1 MQQELPKFSQPA
13 EKNKGKV
20 IRVPI
25 SAFPSTTVIYSV
37 PGFIHLLF
45 TLFML
50 QWLRYLT
57 FFLFTDDD
65 EKDEYDNMSTT
76 DEVSASIMAK
86 VLEERQR
93 ETSNQFPTNGY
104 NRSSAGGLHPS
115 RSMPFLDG
123 MHHVDHG
130 TQTYPNF
137 IGEREKTRNTCIYCQ
152 GTQSIP
158 TTQHQSAQSKKS
170 SQRFFYFSLI
180 FLCFILNYRFQRCRS
195 TCWASSICIYWNRD

>member
-1 MQQELPKFSQPA
+1 MINIF
-13 EKNKGKV
+13 N
-20 IRVPI
+20 I
-25 SAFPSTTVIYSV
+25 
-37 PGFIHLLF
+37 
-45 TLFML
+45 
-50 QWLRYLT
+50 
-57 FFLFTDDD
+57 FLFTDDD

-93 ETSNQFPTNGY
+93 ETSNQFPTNGH

-158 TTQHQSAQSKKS
+158 TTQHQSAPSKKS
-170 SQRFFYFSLI
+170 SKDFLFLFDFFLMFHSK
-180 FLCFILNYRFQRCRS
+180 
-195 TCWASSICIYWNRD
+195 

>member
-13 EKNKGKV
+13 ERSKGKV

-25 SAFPSTTVIYSV
+25 SSFPSTTVIYSV
-37 PGFIHLLF
+37 PGFIYLLFMLLMLPLWLQVLLYVLLLF
-45 TLFML
+45 T
-50 QWLRYLT
+50 
-57 FFLFTDDD
+57 DED

-93 ETSNQFPTNGY
+93 ETSNQFPISNGY
-104 NRSSAGGLHPS
+104 GRSSAGGLHPS

-152 GTQSIP
+152 GTPSIP
-158 TTQHQSAQSKKS
+158 TTQHQSNQSKK
-170 SQRFFYFSLI
+170 FSKD
-180 FLCFILNYRFQRCRS
+180 FPKFNV
-195 TCWASSICIYWNRD
+195 